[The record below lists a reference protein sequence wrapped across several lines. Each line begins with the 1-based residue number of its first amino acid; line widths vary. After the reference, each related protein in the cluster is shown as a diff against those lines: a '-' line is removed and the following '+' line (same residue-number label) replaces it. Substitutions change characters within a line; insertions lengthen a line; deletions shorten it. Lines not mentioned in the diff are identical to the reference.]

1 MTNARAAHEYC
12 VIRVVPDIE
21 RGECM
26 NVGVILISRAR
37 RFLDARV
44 RLDPAKLRA
53 LWPEMNEE
61 AIELIGSHLRLIPKV
76 CAGDAD
82 GGPIARLGLG
92 ERWHW
97 LTAPSSTIVQPG
109 PVHTGL
115 SEDPTAEL
123 DRLFQRLVSN
133 DAGQLPGSG

>member
-1 MTNARAAHEYC
+1 MTTTRAAHEYC

-21 RGECM
+21 RGECV
-26 NVGVILISRAR
+26 NVGVILISRMR
-37 RFLDARV
+37 RFLDARMH
-44 RLDPAKLRA
+44 LDQAKLHA
-53 LWPEMNEE
+53 LWPELSPE
-61 AIELIGSHLRLIPKV
+61 AIELIESHLWLIPKI

-97 LTAPSSTIVQPG
+97 LTAPSSTVVQPG

-115 SEDPTAEL
+115 SDDPAAEL
-123 DRLFQRLVSN
+123 ERLFRRLVGRGAN
-133 DAGQLPGSG
+133 